1 TDFAVLRPRSDL
13 DPTAPYTAKLD
24 STINAADGT
33 PLAASVS
40 WSFSTG
46 NAPPS
51 VDARSPYS
59 GLHTS
64 DVSILAHVTAT
75 FSRAMD
81 ASTITSSSFT
91 LESYGVPVPASV
103 SYDTNTNTAVLTPN
117 LPLAPNASHDVLL
130 KTTIKAADGVPLHYP
145 VGWQFDTEAA
155 NTPTG
160 TSVPVHTADPI
171 SGTAID
177 VTFENVSV

>member
-1 TDFAVLRPRSDL
+1 APTVTRFRP
-13 DPTAPYTAKLD
+13 
-24 STINAADGT
+24 ADG
-33 PLAASVS
+33 ASGVS
-40 WSFSTG
+40 TVRPG
-46 NAPPS
+46 
-51 VDARSPYS
+51 
-59 GLHTS
+59 S
-64 DVSILAHVTAT
+64 DVVAF
-75 FSRAMD
+75 FSRPMD

-91 LESYGVPVPASV
+91 LTSASGVSVPVTVGFDSTDSATATDIPFLRSRSDLAPTTV
-103 SYDTNTNTAVLTPN
+103 SHATHTDPAVLTPN
-117 LPLAPNASHDVLL
+117 PPLAPNASHEVLL

-177 VTFENVSV
+177 VTFEN